1 MSQLT
6 PIDPGRVGLRLP
18 LWIAVASV
26 ALIIVATIALAAVVG
41 VGWAQQPIPTVPVSA
56 SAASVTVS
64 APGPVA
70 AGPTRFEVTR
80 EGDNDVSVYFL
91 LPNAGV
97 SLDELQAAL
106 ARDDRTGG
114 DSALGLVWI
123 QASVSLSGRET
134 RRGVTFTLRPGLT
147 YVVVSEAD
155 EPTERGPRRR
165 GITTFATDRE
175 ANGATA
181 RVPDA
186 TVRMA
191 GLRFRGD
198 RVLPRRG
205 VVRVRNNDGD
215 AHFAIAFPLRRGVT
229 SRQFGRAIRGDSE
242 RAFGRV
248 IAGPPFS
255 LQGVI
260 GGGGTAND
268 QEVRFA
274 KAGRYGLVCF
284 IHEHHRLG
292 MHRIVTVR

>member
-1 MSQLT
+1 MTASPT
-6 PIDPGRVGLRLP
+6 
-18 LWIAVASV
+18 SV
-26 ALIIVATIALAAVVG
+26 AV
-41 VGWAQQPIPTVPVSA
+41 Q
-56 SAASVTVS
+56 
-64 APGPVA
+64 APGPVG

-80 EGDNDVSVYFL
+80 QGDKDLSVYFL

-97 SLDELQAAL
+97 SLQELRAAL

-123 QASVSLSGRET
+123 QASVSLGGRDT

-155 EPTERGPRRR
+155 EAAGRGPKPR
-165 GITTFATDRE
+165 GITTFTTSGESNR
-175 ANGATA
+175 ATA
-181 RVPDA
+181 GAPDA

-205 VVRVRNNDGD
+205 TVRVKNNDG
-215 AHFAIAFPLRRGVT
+215 APHFAIAFPLRKGVT
-229 SRQFGRAIRGDSE
+229 SRQFGRAIRGNSE

-248 IAGPPFS
+248 IAGAPYN

-260 GGGGTAND
+260 SGGNTAND
-268 QEVRFA
+268 QEVRFP
-274 KAGRYGLVCF
+274 KAGRYGMVCF

-292 MHRIVTVR
+292 MHRIITVR